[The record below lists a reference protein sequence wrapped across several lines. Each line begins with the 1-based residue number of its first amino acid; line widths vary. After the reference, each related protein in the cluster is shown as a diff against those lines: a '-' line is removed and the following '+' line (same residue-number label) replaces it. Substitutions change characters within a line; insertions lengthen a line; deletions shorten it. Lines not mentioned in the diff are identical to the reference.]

1 MKIIQSQEE
10 KARAIIREELKSYL
24 IQEGFWDTIKGF
36 GKKIFGNDTDD
47 TDDTSIQSKNNKLEY
62 ETPPEEESIG
72 QKQQIQSLLD
82 KDANDMLNGYY
93 FPINSE
99 EDIDKAIQS
108 YSRLEPQDALTRMF
122 KYLLRSMTKR
132 RGNIVTQKEKQIYG
146 VLIDDIEKA
155 LAQEDNIKE
164 NMMKNQVSSNAE
176 KMAQLKKFMIP
187 ASLWGKTAIAFS
199 DFIFDELIGNRNL
212 SLKQIFKNTNL
223 QTSYNML
230 KDKLQY
236 KPTKQTNNNNM
247 ASKNIEDTFLQELK
261 HKWTKMI

>member
-10 KARAIIREELKSYL
+10 IARAIIREELKSYL

-36 GKKIFGNDTDD
+36 GKKIFGNDAD
-47 TDDTSIQSKNNKLEY
+47 TQTKNDKLEY

-99 EDIDKAIQS
+99 EDISKAIQS

-146 VLIDDIEKA
+146 VLIDDIESA
-155 LAQEDNIKE
+155 LAQENNVKE
-164 NMMKNQVSSNAE
+164 NVMKKQVSSDAE
-176 KMAQLKKFMIP
+176 KMTQLKKFMIP

-199 DFIFDELIGNRNL
+199 DFIFDELVGNRNL

-223 QTSYNML
+223 QTAYNML

-236 KPTKQTNNNNM
+236 KPTKQTNNNNNM